1 MKRKKKGIQEDLNV
15 LLSLRHPQ
23 EFQPYCHLEWL
34 FSLLTNYLKSKY
46 NRNQNTIIVHGGERG
61 REGNKAKNLP
71 VLLSLGLFLQ
81 LPPAP
86 TVTWSCSS
94 SSFAQLEAP
103 VRPPSACASFYSCS
117 LLIYCYFY
125 LARSLLLCFSLCFL
139 FLPNLLAPFMDENHS
154 FYHPQDSPIRAYF
167 PSHQFCSFSHYTLF
181 NP

>member
-1 MKRKKKGIQEDLNV
+1 MKRKKKGNQEDLNV

-46 NRNQNTIIVHGGERG
+46 NRNQDAIILHEGERG
-61 REGNKAKNLP
+61 REVNKAKNLP

-86 TVTWSCSS
+86 TVTWNCSS
-94 SSFAQLEAP
+94 SSIAQLEAP
-103 VRPPSACASFYSCS
+103 FRPHSACASFYSCS

-125 LARSLLLCFSLCFL
+125 LARSLLLCFSLCFSSCKTCS
-139 FLPNLLAPFMDENHS
+139 PFMDEKHS

-167 PSHQFCSFSHYTLF
+167 VSHQFCSFSHFTLF